1 MAALALIAAL
11 AAQTAAPA
19 APAASSLDGTWRSP
33 GGNTIIKIAPCGDN
47 SCGTVVWATDKA
59 KKDASK
65 TTADLV
71 GAQLLTALQQDRKGR
86 WAGKLFIP
94 DRNMRV
100 TAKLDR
106 LGPTQLKVSGCAAG
120 KALCKA
126 QLWTAFTA
134 DLPADGSVPAPQ

>member
-1 MAALALIAAL
+1 MAVPALIAAL
-11 AAQTAAPA
+11 ALQAT

-33 GGNTIIKIAPCGDN
+33 GGNTIIKIAPCGDGP
-47 SCGTVVWATDKA
+47 CGTVVWATDKA

-65 TTADLV
+65 TTAELV
-71 GAQLLTALQQDRKGR
+71 GAQLLTRLEQDKKGR
-86 WAGKLFIP
+86 WLGKLFIP

-106 LGPTQLKVSGCAAG
+106 FSPTQLKVSGCAAG

-126 QLWTAFTA
+126 QVWTAFTA
-134 DLPADGSVPAPQ
+134 DLPIDGSATAPQ